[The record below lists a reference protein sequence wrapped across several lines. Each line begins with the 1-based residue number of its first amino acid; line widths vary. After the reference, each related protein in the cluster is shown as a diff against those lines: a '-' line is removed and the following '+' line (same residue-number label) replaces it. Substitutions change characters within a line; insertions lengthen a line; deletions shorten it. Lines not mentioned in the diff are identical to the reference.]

1 MPGALKPD
9 LYRQGH
15 ILMSTPY
22 TAFPNSFRR
31 RLLARERL
39 IGCWLSLGSP
49 ITTEVV
55 GTAGFDWLLLD
66 AEHAPNDVLSLIP
79 QLMALKDSASAPV
92 VRPPWNDTVLIKRLL
107 DAGCHNFLIPFVE
120 TAEQARAA
128 VAATRY
134 PPQGVRGV
142 SVSQRSNRY
151 GAVPDYFA
159 TINEQIAV
167 VVQIESRAGVAAAA
181 HIAAVDGIDALFIG
195 PSDLAAAYGHLGNAA
210 HAEVQAAIVAVHAA
224 ARAAGKATGILSP
237 VEADAR
243 RYLDMGM
250 SLVAVGSDLGVL
262 RTQTQALC
270 DKYRD
275 PTRAALAAQY

>member
-1 MPGALKPD
+1 MT
-9 LYRQGH
+9 
-15 ILMSTPY
+15 TPY
-22 TAFPNSFRR
+22 TAFPNRFREQ
-31 RLLARERL
+31 LLARERL

-55 GTAGFDWLLLD
+55 GVAGFDWLLLD

-79 QLMALKDSASAPV
+79 QLMALKDSSSAPV
-92 VRPPWNDTVLIKRLL
+92 VRPPWNDTVTLKRLL

-120 TAEQARAA
+120 TADQARAA

-151 GAVPDYFA
+151 GSVPDYFKRV
-159 TINEQIAV
+159 NDQIAV
-167 VVQIESRAGVAAAA
+167 IVQIESRAGVAAAA
-181 HIAAVDGIDALFIG
+181 EIAAVDGVDCLFIG
-195 PSDLAAAYGHLGNAA
+195 PSDLAAGHGHLGNVG
-210 HAEVQAAIVAVHAA
+210 HPEVQAAIATVHAA
-224 ARAAGKATGILSP
+224 AQAAGKATGILSP

-243 RYLDMGM
+243 RYLEMGM
-250 SLVAVGSDLGVL
+250 SFVAVGSDLGVL
-262 RTQTQALC
+262 RMQTQTLC

-275 PTRAALAAQY
+275 PGRGPIAAQY